1 MGMNFLYRATTT
13 SSMDQVVPWCEQQ
26 LGKFDQAWYRLGRDP
41 AADLMYPLGPDI
53 YWFDNEK
60 YHMWFRL
67 RWS

>member
-1 MGMNFLYRATTT
+1 MKFLYKATTT

-26 LGKFDQAWYRLGRDP
+26 LGTFDQAWYRLGRDP

-53 YWFDNEK
+53 YWFDNKK
-60 YHMWFRL
+60 YHMWFTL